1 MLSEKLNILLVNADE
16 NLTRLINGILGS
28 VNYQLTPFSGQA
40 FPYSTVASQHF
51 DLIVINDQK
60 AGIASPEAFRQ
71 IRLVSPEAHI
81 VLVKSDISD
90 LEKWAEF
97 NDLNIV
103 PGDALAERLPVV
115 LSHFYSQFSNR
126 HLAHL
131 LYWRLLKEALESASL
146 FTAILDEKSRIVFL
160 NRTAKQ
166 VLKISFEEEYA
177 LKFCDFMKEGEKV
190 WKFLTGKFDNSK
202 PGHITMELQLVDRN
216 FSEFSFPVSVY
227 RVKNDR
233 NFYLVQGTCL
243 TDKSRGTGSETE
255 TILNAF
261 ADSLAN
267 ELLNPLNVIWGRLQL
282 FQTNERLTEQ
292 DKHHIRL
299 IEKQI
304 QRINEVIARLVSFT
318 SIKRDLV
325 PQKIMLNEI
334 LKRLSILPS
343 LKEHIQKSP
352 PRLELRL
359 GKEIPPL
366 YGQIAHIEL
375 LFNMI
380 IELILNLTPT
390 NSKIII
396 ETLSEESQ
404 DGDREKVTANFLI
417 QNYMEVADQ
426 HLLKST
432 LQFAK
437 NGKKKFALEI
447 TIVRFILDEYK
458 IRHDLIDDSSSLIL
472 SLKFPGS

>member
-1 MLSEKLNILLVNADE
+1 MLSEKLNILAVNADE

-40 FPYSTVASQHF
+40 FPFPTVANQHF
-51 DLIVINDQK
+51 DLIVIDDQK
-60 AGIASPEAFRQ
+60 TGISPETLKQ
-71 IRLVSPEAHI
+71 IRLVSPETHI

-90 LEKWAEF
+90 LEEWTEF
-97 NDLNIV
+97 SDLNIV
-103 PGDALAERLPVV
+103 PADVLTERLPVV

-131 LYWRLLKEALESASL
+131 LYWRLLKEALESTSL
-146 FTAILDEKSRIVFL
+146 FTAILDEKSRIIFL
-160 NRTAKQ
+160 NKTAKQ
-166 VLKISFEEEYA
+166 ILKISFEEEYA

-190 WKFLTGKFDNSK
+190 WKFLTSKFDNGN
-202 PGHITMELQLVDRN
+202 PGHISMQLQLVDRN
-216 FSEFSFPVSVY
+216 FSEFSFPVSVR

-233 NFYLVQGTCL
+233 NFYLIQGTCL
-243 TDKSRGTGSETE
+243 TDKSHGTSSETE
-255 TILNAF
+255 AILNAF

-292 DKHHIRL
+292 DKHHIQL

-325 PQKIMLNEI
+325 PQKIILNEI

-343 LKEHIQKSP
+343 LKEQIQKSP

-359 GKEIPPL
+359 GKGIPQL

-437 NGKKKFALEI
+437 NGKKKFALEV
-447 TIVRFILDEYK
+447 TIIRFILDEYK